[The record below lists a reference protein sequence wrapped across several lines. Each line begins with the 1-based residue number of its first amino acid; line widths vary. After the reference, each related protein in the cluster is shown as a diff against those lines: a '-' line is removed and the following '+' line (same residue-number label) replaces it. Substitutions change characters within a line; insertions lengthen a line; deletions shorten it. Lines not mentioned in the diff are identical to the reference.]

1 MRFINKNI
9 LSFTLALSLV
19 MLAVSCN
26 RQITETARGYQFVEG
41 DIQYHVEFYTPSIVR
56 ILSLPV
62 GDTLVTKRMIVDD
75 ALQTVKTIGVRST
88 KQYHCFKSP
97 QLEVRFYKE
106 KGAFSFYDRGKK
118 EVVLREKEYDARIFT
133 ASNAGGEECLAIQQQ
148 FISADEEGFYGLGQY
163 QNGLMNYRN
172 HEVILLQSNTDIV
185 NPLLL
190 STEGYG
196 LLWDNYSST
205 IFSSQEGEHAFR
217 SEVGDASDYY
227 FLLGSTMDEI
237 VSAYRYL
244 TGAVPMFP
252 KWAFGFWQSKE
263 RYKSFAELE
272 SVVNEYRKRRI
283 PLDNIVQDW
292 EYWGDKPN
300 WNSLRFETDG
310 FKNPEQAIRNLHEKY
325 RVQLMV
331 SVWPG
336 FGPETAIYQ
345 ELSEINALF
354 DERTWAGYKV
364 FDVYDPQAREIFWK
378 YLKDGLYD
386 KGIDAWWLD
395 ATEPSFRDGFTQ
407 LKQEERTKSAGRN
420 YLGTFHRYLN
430 TYSLELSKFLY
441 EKFKQEDPDK
451 RVFILTRS
459 AFASQQQYATAVWS
473 GDVPASWENMHKQ
486 ISAGSNLSMSGI
498 PYWTSDIGGF
508 QVTQRGGE
516 FPNGLA
522 DDAFKEL
529 YTRWFQFGAF
539 SPIFRS
545 HGTDVPRE
553 IWQFGEPGSQYYET
567 QLKFIQLRYRLL
579 PYIYSL
585 AKKVSA
591 THYTLMRALVMDFQ
605 QDKKTHHINNAY
617 MFGDAFLV
625 RPVTQPMGSEK
636 SIEVQT
642 YLPTHNGRYWY
653 DFWSNQVYE
662 GGNEIIYDTPIDR
675 MPLFVKAGSI
685 IPMANVK
692 QYSLECPDTELEI
705 RIYAGADAQFTLYD
719 DDGLTDNFN
728 QGAFSEIV
736 FDWNENNKTLTIG
749 DLKGSF
755 QPQIQALKF
764 TIHVY
769 DSDTHQPKSQ
779 IVDYKGEQIK
789 VQF

>member
-1 MRFINKNI
+1 
-9 LSFTLALSLV
+9 
-19 MLAVSCN
+19 
-26 RQITETARGYQFVEG
+26 
-41 DIQYHVEFYTPSIVR
+41 
-56 ILSLPV
+56 
-62 GDTLVTKRMIVDD
+62 
-75 ALQTVKTIGVRST
+75 
-88 KQYHCFKSP
+88 
-97 QLEVRFYKE
+97 
-106 KGAFSFYDRGKK
+106 
-118 EVVLREKEYDARIFT
+118 
-133 ASNAGGEECLAIQQQ
+133 
-148 FISADEEGFYGLGQY
+148 
-163 QNGLMNYRN
+163 
-172 HEVILLQSNTDIV
+172 
-185 NPLLL
+185 
-190 STEGYG
+190 
-196 LLWDNYSST
+196 
-205 IFSSQEGEHAFR
+205 
-217 SEVGDASDYY
+217 
-227 FLLGSTMDEI
+227 
-237 VSAYRYL
+237 
-244 TGAVPMFP
+244 
-252 KWAFGFWQSKE
+252 
-263 RYKSFAELE
+263 
-272 SVVNEYRKRRI
+272 
-283 PLDNIVQDW
+283 
-292 EYWGDKPN
+292 
-300 WNSLRFETDG
+300 
-310 FKNPEQAIRNLHEKY
+310 
-325 RVQLMV
+325 
-331 SVWPG
+331 
-336 FGPETAIYQ
+336 
-345 ELSEINALF
+345 
-354 DERTWAGYKV
+354 
-364 FDVYDPQAREIFWK
+364 
-378 YLKDGLYD
+378 
-386 KGIDAWWLD
+386 LD

-441 EKFKQEDPDK
+441 EKFKQEDPGK

>member
-1 MRFINKNI
+1 
-9 LSFTLALSLV
+9 
-19 MLAVSCN
+19 
-26 RQITETARGYQFVEG
+26 
-41 DIQYHVEFYTPSIVR
+41 
-56 ILSLPV
+56 
-62 GDTLVTKRMIVDD
+62 
-75 ALQTVKTIGVRST
+75 
-88 KQYHCFKSP
+88 
-97 QLEVRFYKE
+97 
-106 KGAFSFYDRGKK
+106 
-118 EVVLREKEYDARIFT
+118 
-133 ASNAGGEECLAIQQQ
+133 
-148 FISADEEGFYGLGQY
+148 
-163 QNGLMNYRN
+163 
-172 HEVILLQSNTDIV
+172 
-185 NPLLL
+185 
-190 STEGYG
+190 
-196 LLWDNYSST
+196 
-205 IFSSQEGEHAFR
+205 
-217 SEVGDASDYY
+217 
-227 FLLGSTMDEI
+227 
-237 VSAYRYL
+237 
-244 TGAVPMFP
+244 
-252 KWAFGFWQSKE
+252 
-263 RYKSFAELE
+263 
-272 SVVNEYRKRRI
+272 
-283 PLDNIVQDW
+283 
-292 EYWGDKPN
+292 
-300 WNSLRFETDG
+300 
-310 FKNPEQAIRNLHEKY
+310 
-325 RVQLMV
+325 MV
-331 SVWPG
+331 SVW
-336 FGPETAIYQ
+336 
-345 ELSEINALF
+345 S
-354 DERTWAGYKV
+354 
-364 FDVYDPQAREIFWK
+364 IFTH
-378 YLKDGLYD
+378 
-386 KGIDAWWLD
+386 IQIAWH
-395 ATEPSFRDGFTQ
+395 
-407 LKQEERTKSAGRN
+407 GR
-420 YLGTFHRYLN
+420 
-430 TYSLELSKFLY
+430 
-441 EKFKQEDPDK
+441 
-451 RVFILTRS
+451 
-459 AFASQQQYATAVWS
+459 A
-473 GDVPASWENMHKQ
+473 
-486 ISAGSNLSMSGI
+486 
-498 PYWTSDIGGF
+498 
-508 QVTQRGGE
+508 
-516 FPNGLA
+516 
-522 DDAFKEL
+522 
-529 YTRWFQFGAF
+529 
-539 SPIFRS
+539 
-545 HGTDVPRE
+545 RE